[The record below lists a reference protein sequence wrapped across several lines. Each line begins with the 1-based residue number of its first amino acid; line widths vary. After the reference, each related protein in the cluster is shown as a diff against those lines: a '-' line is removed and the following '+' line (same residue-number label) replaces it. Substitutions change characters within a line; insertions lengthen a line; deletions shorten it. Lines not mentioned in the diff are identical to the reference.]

1 MVARLADAHL
11 GGPAPREGGSV
22 SSAQDDTE
30 AGLIDLSGMSL
41 RDLDKLDG
49 SSLAHELRQL
59 LESDSGDAE
68 TISGFN
74 DSI

>member
-1 MVARLADAHL
+1 ML
-11 GGPAPREGGSV
+11 
-22 SSAQDDTE
+22 SSAPDDTE

-49 SSLAHELRQL
+49 SSLVHELRQM
-59 LESDSGDAE
+59 LEADSSDAE